1 MSKFVFAVITF
12 MALISSAAPLK
23 VKAPPYKKGPDFY
36 RGVVYFHYDIK
47 GKKERES
54 LHIQQDIIRVNAEPV
69 QKKNWKKGES
79 AMKVLLKLEKSSTA
93 KCTSGSY
100 SLRVAKG
107 EQKSQVEKGCVGTP
121 RFKQLQQSFATLKD
135 LVPKQYDKNLNPI

>member
-1 MSKFVFAVITF
+1 MKKIVFALITL
-12 MALISSAAPLK
+12 MVMTVSAAPLK
-23 VKAPPYKKGPDFY
+23 MKAAPYKKGPDFY

-47 GKKERES
+47 GKKEKES

-69 QKKNWKKGES
+69 QKKNWKKGEP
-79 AMKVLLKLEKSSTA
+79 AMKVLLKLEKSSSA
-93 KCTSGSY
+93 KCTAGSY

-121 RFKQLQQSFATLKD
+121 RFKQLQQAFAILKD
-135 LVPKQYDKNLNPI
+135 LVPKQYDKNLNPL